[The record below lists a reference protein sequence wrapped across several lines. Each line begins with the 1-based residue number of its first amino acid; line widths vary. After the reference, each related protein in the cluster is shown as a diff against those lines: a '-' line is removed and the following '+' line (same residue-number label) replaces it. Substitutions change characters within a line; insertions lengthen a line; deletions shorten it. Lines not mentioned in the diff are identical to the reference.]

1 MAVVKTSGNDNP
13 VAVTFRSKNSHQGG
27 KLGQAGFTLIELVM
41 IIVVLGILAA
51 VAIPRFG
58 DVTENSRI
66 TATKKE
72 MLSLKIAVTG
82 NPDVVSGG
90 KYVDRGF
97 EGDVGFVPSQLADL
111 VAKPDSVSTYNRLTG
126 LGWNGPYIDSTE
138 NNYLKDAWDVAYV
151 YQPSNRRIISV
162 GGSDSIIIG
171 F

>member
-1 MAVVKTSGNDNP
+1 MMSVKTSGNHIFTVRPYLSERPN
-13 VAVTFRSKNSHQGG
+13 QGG
-27 KLGQAGFTLIELVM
+27 KLAQTGFTLVELVM
-41 IIVVLGILAA
+41 IIVVLGIVAA

-58 DVTENSRI
+58 NITETSKT

-72 MLSLKIAVTG
+72 LQALKIAIAG
-82 NPDVVSGG
+82 NADAIAGG

-97 EGDVGFVPSQLADL
+97 EGDVGFTPSRLEDL
-111 VAKPDSVSTYNRLTG
+111 VSRPDSVVVYNALTG

-138 NNYLKDAWDVAYV
+138 NNYLMDSWDVSYV

-162 GGSDSIIIG
+162 GGSDSIIVG

>member
-1 MAVVKTSGNDNP
+1 MAVVKTSGNDNKL
-13 VAVTFRSKNSHQGG
+13 VVTFRPKNSHLGG

-51 VAIPRFG
+51 VAVPRLG

-72 MLSLKIAVTG
+72 LLSLKVAVAG
-82 NPDVVSGG
+82 NPDAVSGG

-97 EGDVGFVPSQLADL
+97 EGDVGFAPSQLADL
-111 VAKPDSVSTYNRLTG
+111 VSKPDSVSAYNKLTS

-138 NNYLKDAWDVAYV
+138 SNYLRDAWDVAYV
-151 YQPSNRRIISV
+151 YQPSSRRIISI
-162 GGSDSIIIG
+162 GGSDSIIVG

>member
-1 MAVVKTSGNDNP
+1 MCY
-13 VAVTFRSKNSHQGG
+13 RQGG
-27 KLGQAGFTLIELVM
+27 KLAQQGFTLVELVM

-51 VAIPRFG
+51 VAIPKFT
-58 DVTENSRI
+58 DVSESSKI

-72 MLSLKIAVTG
+72 MLTLKTALAG
-82 NPDVVSGG
+82 NPDAVAGG

-97 EGDVGFVPSQLADL
+97 EGDVGFVPSLLQDL
-111 VAKPDSVSTYNRLTG
+111 VAKPDSVSAYNKLTS

-138 NNYLKDAWDVAYV
+138 GNYLKDAWGTDYV

-162 GGSDSIIIG
+162 GGSDSIIVG

>member
-1 MAVVKTSGNDNP
+1 
-13 VAVTFRSKNSHQGG
+13 
-27 KLGQAGFTLIELVM
+27 M

-58 DVTENSRI
+58 DITESSKI

-72 MLSLKIAVTG
+72 MQSLKVAIAG
-82 NPDVVSGG
+82 SADAIAGG
-90 KYVDRGF
+90 RYVDRGF
-97 EGDVGFVPSQLADL
+97 EGDVGFVPSLLQDL
-111 VAKPDSVSTYNRLTG
+111 VVKPDSVSAYDKLTG
-126 LGWNGPYIDSTE
+126 LGWNGPYIDSTD
-138 NNYLKDAWDVAYV
+138 NNYLKDSWDVSYV